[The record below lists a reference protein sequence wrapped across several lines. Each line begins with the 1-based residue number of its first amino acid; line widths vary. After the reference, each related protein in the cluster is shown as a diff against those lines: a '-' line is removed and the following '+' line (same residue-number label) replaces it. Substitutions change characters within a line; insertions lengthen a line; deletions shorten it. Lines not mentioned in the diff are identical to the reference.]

1 MAIKHQ
7 KFDTRQTM
15 QGNTY
20 ELFRYKDAYLK
31 EVALHHHD
39 FYEVFLIWSG
49 SLHYRV
55 EDRSYHMTNGDI
67 LLIPPGNSH
76 QPQPE
81 AEALRPQVIRLS
93 YPSLT
98 RTP

>member
-1 MAIKHQ
+1 MLRTADH
-7 KFDTRQTM
+7 DSVRRR
-15 QGNTY
+15 GY
-20 ELFRYKDAYLK
+20 EVFRIRDHYPGERA
-31 EVALHHHD
+31 AHHHD
-39 FYEVFLIWSG
+39 FSEAFLIWSG

-67 LLIPPGNSH
+67 LLIPPGTTH

-93 YPSLT
+93 NPSLT